1 MVSCSIDRD
10 SLNSCACLLCRDA
23 QAFAQVTAE
32 LSLED
37 SGGAEELNL
46 SQQPGW
52 PEADDSLLGEEG
64 EQAAGDAASDAPAA
78 LEGGSKPGMHQR
90 RAAMEA

>member
-37 SGGAEELNL
+37 SGGAEELDL

-64 EQAAGDAASDAPAA
+64 EQAGDAAKDAPAT
-78 LEGGSKPGMHQR
+78 LEGGTKPGVHQR